1 LHKPNRAAGDFSFP
15 GPQTTRPAEPRRA
28 QEDAVEQN
36 RIVVKFKDH
45 TVLKG
50 KTNDF
55 FPNRIKFHLELLDG
69 SIKEIKVE
77 DIKAIFFVKDFE
89 GNKNHKDSYNDA
101 MSSAGI
107 KTKVKFK
114 DGEIIYGYT
123 LGYSADR
130 PGFYMTPADLGGNNV
145 RIFIVKSATEKVQLV
160 P

>member
-1 LHKPNRAAGDFSFP
+1 M
-15 GPQTTRPAEPRRA
+15 
-28 QEDAVEQN
+28 
-36 RIVVKFKDH
+36 
-45 TVLKG
+45 
-50 KTNDF
+50 TNDF
-55 FPNRIKFHLELLDG
+55 FPNRIKFHLQLLDG

-130 PGFYMTPADLGGNNV
+130 QGFYMTPADLAGNNV

>member
-1 LHKPNRAAGDFSFP
+1 M
-15 GPQTTRPAEPRRA
+15 
-28 QEDAVEQN
+28 EQN
-36 RIVVKFKDH
+36 RIVAKFKDQ

-69 SIKEIKVE
+69 SIKEIKID

-101 MSSAGI
+101 ISNAGR

-123 LGYSADR
+123 LGYSSDR
-130 PGFYMTPADLGGNNV
+130 QGFYLTPADLGGNNV